1 MSCCAKPRKPE
12 ITKGF
17 LFAFSFFV
25 LSCCCAWLLPLAT
38 LSAQQAPDRSRP
50 PTPGPPPALQLPQ
63 IQKRQLSNGL
73 PVWIVEL
80 HKVPVAQVNFVVL
93 SGTAADPAGKFGIA
107 SLVAAML
114 EEGAGSRSALELAD
128 AIDYLGA
135 DIGTAAATDAL
146 SVRLHVP
153 AARLA
158 DALPLM
164 ADVALRP
171 TFPTE
176 ELERQRQERLTNIIQ
191 ARDEPST
198 IASVGFSRV
207 LYGRGHRYGTPGY
220 GTAET
225 LKAFTVDDLRT
236 FYGSAF
242 RPGNAA
248 LIAVGDVTPDKLLPL
263 LESSFGTW
271 KVASSAAT
279 TEKLPAV
286 DQPAAR
292 EVMLIDKPGAPQ
304 TQIRIGWIG
313 APRSTPDYF
322 PLVVT
327 NTILGGS
334 FSSRLNMNLREK
346 HGYTYGASSSFDMRA
361 SAGPFTAGAGVQ
373 TDKTGEALKE
383 FFVELE
389 GMLKPIPADELSR
402 AKNYVA
408 LRFPA
413 GFESTGD
420 VSRRLEDALVYK
432 LPDDYFSK
440 YVDNIQAV
448 TAADVQ
454 RVTQKYIQPGRFV
467 VLVVGDRQKIEPQ
480 IRPLN
485 LGNLRVMT
493 VDDVFGP
500 RP

>member
-1 MSCCAKPRKPE
+1 MTRGSTAHHERDNNMRLRF
-12 ITKGF
+12 IAVA
-17 LFAFSFFV
+17 LMFAAS
-25 LSCCCAWLLPLAT
+25 ALA
-38 LSAQQAPDRSRP
+38 AQQAPDRSHP
-50 PTPGPPPALQLPQ
+50 PEPGPPPALKLPQ

-80 HKVPVAQVNFVVL
+80 HKVPVAQVNLLVL

-107 SLVAAML
+107 SLTATML
-114 EEGAGSRSALELAD
+114 EQGAGSRSALELAD

-135 DIGTAAATDAL
+135 DIGTGAATDSLA
-146 SVRLHVP
+146 VRLHVP
-153 AARLA
+153 VARLA

-171 TFPTE
+171 TFPKD

-191 ARDEPST
+191 ARDEPGT
-198 IASVGFSRV
+198 IASAGFARV
-207 LYGRGHRYGTPGY
+207 LYGRGHRYGTPSY

-225 LKAFTVDDLRT
+225 LKAFTVDDLKT
-236 FYGSAF
+236 FYASGF
-242 RPGNAA
+242 RPSNAA
-248 LIAVGDVTPDKLLPL
+248 LIAVGDVTAGAVVPL
-263 LESSFGTW
+263 LESSF
-271 KVASSAAT
+271 ASWNAPSTTAAAA
-279 TEKLPAV
+279 EKLPPV

-292 EVMLIDKPGAPQ
+292 EVILIDKPGAPQ

-313 APRSTPDYF
+313 VARSTPDYF
-322 PLVVT
+322 PLLVT

-383 FFVELE
+383 FFNELE
-389 GMLKPIPADELSR
+389 GILKPVPADELAR

-408 LRFPA
+408 LHFPN
-413 GFESTGD
+413 GFEATSD
-420 VSRRLEDALVYK
+420 VSRRLEDAIVYK
-432 LPDDYFSK
+432 VPDDYFSK
-440 YVDNIQAV
+440 YVQNIQAV

-454 RVTQKYIQPGRFV
+454 RVAQKYVQPGRFV
-467 VLVVGDRQKIEPQ
+467 VVVVGDRSKIESQ

-485 LGNLRVMT
+485 LGNLKVMT
-493 VDDVFGP
+493 IDEVFGP
-500 RP
+500 KP